1 LIASCRGNAEIT
13 KNNPSKEVKRMTIN
27 HPFIDQRLD
36 SLLPYN
42 LVAKGILAWKLEYN
56 TQDIPG
62 GANSL
67 ILLDDSK
74 LILDHSIVYFVVDAF
89 NQKVL
94 GFQRKSTNTFII
106 PINEQEFYAFSGYRL
121 YKSKYETFQTPSDD
135 DYYILGLGDYSVLMV
150 FIPKVD
156 AYISGIQDFG
166 NPNSPERKFVLLEK
180 NFLGY
185 GVKWS
190 LVFNGMIPKPPVSI
204 DGNIVI
210 AQDNLI
216 SIVDSIG
223 KVKEIKI
230 EFSPISCS
238 IGTDNLIYMVYRI
251 KNKSFIKAMDFDG
264 NIRWECATSIAQP
277 NQPPIVDKESTV
289 FLIGSSKVEAF
300 SNGAKLWEFQLT
312 GTDGEHQLASV
323 SNDGMLLVSDC
334 DKLLCINKAGEQVW
348 AFKVAKGET
357 IMTPPV
363 LDSVG
368 KVFIGTDKKILAIK

>member
-1 LIASCRGNAEIT
+1 MSSCKGNAEIT

-27 HPFIDQRLD
+27 HPFNNIKLD
-36 SLLPYN
+36 SLLPYD
-42 LVAKGILAWKLEYN
+42 LSAKGTLAWKLEYN

-67 ILLDDSK
+67 IMLDDSK

-94 GFQRKSTNTFII
+94 GSQIKSTNTFII

-121 YKSKYETFQTPSDD
+121 YKSKYETFQTPPDD
-135 DYYILGLGDYSVLMV
+135 DYFIIGLGDNSVLTF
-150 FIPKVD
+150 FIPKDD
-156 AYISGIQDFG
+156 AYISGIQEFG
-166 NPNSPERKFVLLEK
+166 NPNMPERRFVILEK
-180 NFLGY
+180 NYVGY
-185 GVKWS
+185 NVKWS
-190 LVFNGMIPKPPVSI
+190 LAFNGMIPKPPVSI
-204 DGNIVI
+204 DGNFVV
-210 AQDNLI
+210 AQNNLI
-216 SIVDSIG
+216 SIVDSTG
-223 KVKEIKI
+223 KAKEIKVEI
-230 EFSPISCS
+230 LPISCS
-238 IGTDNLIYMVYRI
+238 IGADNLIYMVCRI

-277 NQPPIVDKESTV
+277 NQPPIVSKESTV

-300 SNGAKLWEFQLT
+300 ANGGKLWEFQLI
-312 GTDGEHQLASV
+312 GSDIERQLASV

-334 DKLLCINKAGEQVW
+334 DKLFCINKAGEQVW

-357 IMTPPV
+357 IMTQPV

-368 KVFIGTDKKILAIK
+368 KVFIATDKKVLAIK